1 MDQKITTFLTYEKD
15 AEAAVKLYT
24 SIFKNSKVA
33 ATTRYPEGSPGPA
46 GAVMTIEFELAGQ
59 QFVALNGGPHFKFSQ
74 AISLMVRS
82 ETQAEIDAYTDK
94 LTAGGGQ
101 ILECGWVTDRYGV
114 SWQIVPDGLMKMI
127 HDKDPKKAERVL
139 KAVWTMKK
147 LDIAKLKQA
156 YEG

>member
-1 MDQKITTFLTYEKD
+1 MEQKITTFLTYERD

-59 QFVALNGGPHFKFSQ
+59 PFIALNGGPHFKFSQ

-82 ETQAEIDAYTDK
+82 ETQAEIDEYTDK

-101 ILECGWVTDRYGV
+101 IVECGWVTDRYGV
-114 SWQIVPDGLMKMI
+114 SWQIVPDVLMKMMK
-127 HDKDPKKAERVL
+127 DKDAKKAERVL

-147 LDIAKLKQA
+147 LDIAKLRQA

>member
-1 MDQKITTFLTYEKD
+1 
-15 AEAAVKLYT
+15 
-24 SIFKNSKVA
+24 
-33 ATTRYPEGSPGPA
+33 
-46 GAVMTIEFELAGQ
+46 MTIEFELAGQ